1 MTRLEIGVRYSSLTI
16 TVLVQ
21 NKMVA
26 QDLDG
31 LATLFANSVSSIVG
45 INHFKFYEKHYICAS
60 KNRLRFLT
68 T

>member
-21 NKMVA
+21 NKMAA

-31 LATLFANSVSSIVG
+31 LATLFANFVSSIVG
-45 INHFKFYEKHYICAS
+45 INHFKFNEKHYISAS
-60 KNRLRFLT
+60 KTGYGF
-68 T
+68 